1 MKSYQVRKHDMWL
14 PEGFFRQHLL
24 HLPVVTV
31 DLVARDGQRRFLL
44 VKRNQNN
51 LTWRGMWATP
61 GGRVFRNEKILDAA
75 HRVLLRETSLNLP
88 RSKFKFR
95 GFHEQFAPKEHGVT
109 MIFSAKAHQR
119 KIKWDKTSS
128 SARWFRVSDT
138 PKSLRCEFRDILHK
152 GGVKFTG

>member
-1 MKSYQVRKHDMWL
+1 M
-14 PEGFFRQHLL
+14 
-24 HLPVVTV
+24 VTV
-31 DLVARDGQRRFLL
+31 DLVVRDGQRRFLL

-75 HRVLLRETSLNLP
+75 HRVLLRETSLNIP

-109 MIFSAKAHQR
+109 MIFSEGASTK
-119 KIKWDKTSS
+119 DKVGQNELLG
-128 SARWFRVSDT
+128 ALV
-138 PKSLRCEFRDILHK
+138 PCERYTEIAQM
-152 GGVKFTG
+152 